1 MGVGFSGFDSYSSW
15 YGFWYPVRTPR
26 ALIDKV
32 NAEMH
37 RVLADKN
44 MIDALLP
51 QGAEAT
57 PSSPQ
62 ASERVM
68 RSEQARW
75 GRLAKA
81 LNLKLN
87 G

>member
-1 MGVGFSGFDSYSSW
+1 M

-37 RVLADKN
+37 LVLADKN

-62 ASERVM
+62 GLERVM
-68 RSEQARW
+68 RSKQARW
-75 GRLAKA
+75 GRLVKA

>member
-15 YGFWYPVRTPR
+15 YGFWHPVRTPC

-57 PSSPQ
+57 PSSPKGWS
-62 ASERVM
+62 A
-68 RSEQARW
+68 
-75 GRLAKA
+75 
-81 LNLKLN
+81 
-87 G
+87 